1 MQDMLIPRVL
11 QNLCFKTGA
20 FVIDQFITATSNSYG
35 LTALFCYI
43 QSFKMLICT
52 ITLTCI
58 TTQSYHERYMLRCM
72 FHNYFDQC
80 HLILFSHD
88 VTFDDLIVYTCKHGF
103 CTCNLQMFHS
113 SNILVGISDVD

>member
-1 MQDMLIPRVL
+1 MLIILRVL
-11 QNLCFKTGA
+11 CFTTVA
-20 FVIDQFITATSNSYG
+20 SVIDQFITATSYSCG
-35 LTALFCYI
+35 LTALFCYM
-43 QSFKMLICT
+43 QSFKMWICT

-58 TTQSYHERYMLRCM
+58 TTQSYLERYMRGCM

-113 SNILVGISDVD
+113 SNNLVGSDVD